1 MSTIRYLLIKLLYG
15 EKTALRVKRMSLTRE
30 LEGVDRRLN
39 RLDW

>member
-30 LEGVDRRLN
+30 LEEVDRRLN